1 MQNLRPLL
9 MTFCT
14 TFMACIYG
22 LSVYGL
28 LHQGIHNS
36 QDYTLTLLLLLI
48 AMGVV
53 KGTGETNGQDSSKKP
68 TVS

>member
-1 MQNLRPLL
+1 MQNLRSLI
-9 MTFCT
+9 MTFCM
-14 TFMACIYG
+14 TFMACIYC

-28 LHQGIHNS
+28 LYQGIHNS